1 MQSLIS
7 RLNSRSA
14 VSLTEVE
21 ATVAIRTLG
30 PPVGSTIPGRNTVS
44 QPGGRFVQGQHE
56 LSGTGITDPKNSA
69 PKRPYSVTT
78 EGPHSPP
85 SEERPKTLADGEK
98 VRKGG

>member
-1 MQSLIS
+1 M
-7 RLNSRSA
+7 
-14 VSLTEVE
+14 SLTEVE

-30 PPVGSTIPGRNTVS
+30 PPVGSTIPGRSTAS
-44 QPGGRFVQGQHE
+44 QPGARFVQGQHE
-56 LSGTGITDPKNSA
+56 LSGTRITDPKNTA